1 MNDLQYTPISSTV
14 SAGEIAAATQTVYQQ
29 VEGLGLRVANRAE
42 FTLIAP
48 VLQPDGAKVFKDHVA
63 KAQTEATF
71 WEGTVAT
78 VHDLRVGLIN
88 NDTQIF
94 FAATYSDDFKPY
106 VADVIKFATP
116 WIDYMFIDVADGYP
130 GLESPDAVPYILK
143 YTVQASVWYASN
155 PQASVRDITR
165 ALRIAATFDQLLDIA
180 EG

>member
-1 MNDLQYTPISSTV
+1 MTDTAYVPISDTV
-14 SAGEIAAATQTVYQQ
+14 TAEQIMATTQSAQQQ
-29 VEGLGLRVANRAE
+29 VEGLGLRIGNRAE

-48 VLQPDGAKVFKDHVA
+48 VLQPDGAKVFKEHVA
-63 KAQTEATF
+63 KAQAEAAY

-88 NDTQIF
+88 DDTQIF

-116 WIDYMFIDVADGYP
+116 WIDYMFIGVADGYP
-130 GLESPDAVPYILK
+130 GLESPDAIPYILK

-165 ALRIAATFDQLLDIA
+165 ALQLSATFEQLLDIA
-180 EG
+180 QG

>member
-1 MNDLQYTPISSTV
+1 MMYAQYSPISDSV
-14 SAGEIAAATQTVYQQ
+14 SAEQVMAVTQPAGQQ
-29 VEGLGLRVANRAE
+29 VEGLGLRIANRAE

-48 VLQPDGAKVFKDHVA
+48 VRQPDGAKLFKEHAA
-63 KAQTEATF
+63 KAQTEAAY

-88 NDTQIF
+88 DDTQIF

-116 WIDYMFIDVADGYP
+116 WIDYMFTGVADGYP
-130 GLESPDAVPYILK
+130 GLESEAAVPYILK

-165 ALRIAATFDQLLDIA
+165 ALKVSATFDQLLDIA
-180 EG
+180 QS